1 MMRMRVLLI
10 SSLTVLNVS
19 VLPACFGQGEMAP
32 SWTDPQGSAQAAG
45 NGFNSSSTSNDG
57 SLRGPISPNG
67 GTTYGVPTN
76 TMPVAPFSTM
86 PAPPTYA
93 APVAPFSS
101 APAQGTSPIPGTKVK
116 SSGGG
121 SAIGGVG
128 KAAKTNL
135 QLTDKAAKVNLGM
148 TDRAAKT
155 TLGLTDRA
163 AKATIGY
170 PVKGL
175 KEVFKTIF

>member
-1 MMRMRVLLI
+1 
-10 SSLTVLNVS
+10 
-19 VLPACFGQGEMAP
+19 
-32 SWTDPQGSAQAAG
+32 
-45 NGFNSSSTSNDG
+45 
-57 SLRGPISPNG
+57 
-67 GTTYGVPTN
+67 
-76 TMPVAPFSTM
+76 M

-121 SAIGGVG
+121 SAVGGVG